1 MTNQK
6 QPKDSQTAGENVYQY
21 LRSSIIGL
29 QVKPGQTIKINELS
43 DFLKVSRSPIRDA
56 LIQLAK
62 DGLVTTTPQK
72 GTIVSKIDIQ
82 RVRDERFMRAC
93 IEERVLR
100 EFLESYRESDIETL
114 KDLLRQQKKA
124 LENKDA
130 RDFLRTDDAFHTVF
144 FQATNHPF
152 CLENVLNMSNHY
164 YRIRLLSLSESD
176 IRQQTYEQHEEILR
190 LIQER
195 DVSKIR
201 TLIDLHIVD
210 KQDEETRMKRK
221 YPELF
226 TAVEEADQLKGKI
239 WEEDFLMTI

>member
-1 MTNQK
+1 MTEQK
-6 QPKDSQTAGENVYQY
+6 NSKDSQTAGENVYQY
-21 LRSSIIGL
+21 LRTSIIEL
-29 QVKPGQTIKINELS
+29 QVKPGQTININELS

-93 IEERVLR
+93 IEERVLS
-100 EFLESYRESDIETL
+100 EFLNSYQDSDIQAL
-114 KDLLRQQKKA
+114 KDLLHQQRQA
-124 LENKDA
+124 LQSKDA
-130 RDFLRTDDAFHTVF
+130 REFLRADDAFHTVF

-152 CLENVLNMSNHY
+152 CLENVLNMSSHY
-164 YRIRLLSLSESD
+164 YRIRLLSLSEPD
-176 IRQQTYEQHEEILR
+176 ICKQTYEQHEEILD
-190 LIQER
+190 LIQQKNL
-195 DVSKIR
+195 SKIR

-210 KQDEETRMKRK
+210 KQGEETRMKRK

-226 TAVEEADQLKGKI
+226 TAIEEADQLKGKI
-239 WEEDFLMTI
+239 WEEDFLQTI